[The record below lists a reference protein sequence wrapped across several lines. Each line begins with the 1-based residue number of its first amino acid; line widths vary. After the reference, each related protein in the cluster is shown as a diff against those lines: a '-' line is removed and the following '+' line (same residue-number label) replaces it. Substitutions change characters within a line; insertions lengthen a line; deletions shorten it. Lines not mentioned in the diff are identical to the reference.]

1 MIQVK
6 NISKRYGKLNVLQSF
21 SLDLTEGKVI
31 CVIGPNGSGKTTFI
45 KCLLGMVVPDA
56 GEIFIEN
63 ELIIGSN
70 KYRRKLGYMPQIG
83 RYPANMTIGQVIDL
97 MIEVRNEN
105 LQLDKELIDAF
116 KLIDMFQ
123 KRMHT
128 LSGGTTQKVSAALAF
143 LFHPPILVLDEPTA
157 GLDPIAAEVLKA
169 KILKTKQEGKLVI
182 VSSHILSEIDEIAD
196 EIVYMQDGKVLFHKT
211 LNMIKEEAG
220 ELKLGKAIAKLIA

>member
-211 LNMIKEEAG
+211 LNLIKEEAG

>member
-97 MIEVRNEN
+97 MIEVRKDSLE
-105 LQLDKELIDAF
+105 LDKELIEAF

-123 KRMHT
+123 KQMHT

-143 LFHPPILVLDEPTA
+143 LFQPQILVLDEPTA
-157 GLDPIAAEVLKA
+157 GLDPIAAEVLKT

>member
-1 MIQVK
+1 MILVK

-211 LNMIKEEAG
+211 LNLIKEEAG